1 MNHLHR
7 VRLSRLSLGLI
18 VALAAA
24 PVFAQ
29 STSSGVGGLVTG
41 TSGQPVAGAQVT
53 ITHVESGTVSRAAT
67 DASGRYNAR
76 GLRVGGPYTI
86 TITKEGEGTRTQENV
101 YLGLDQVATVNAQL
115 NSEGATTLGAV
126 VVVGAGADTFASDNR
141 GMGTNLTRADMDRMP
156 TPDRSIQDVVRT
168 DPNVVVTDRDRGA
181 FSAMGQNFRY
191 NSITVDTIQAGDPF
205 GLNDNGLPT
214 KGTPISQDAI
224 QSYNIST
231 ANYDV
236 TVRRGV
242 GAWVNAVTK
251 SGTNE
256 FHGSLY
262 YVYQNADSMI
272 GKGGNNRN
280 ALTDWTG
287 YGKDTTWGVTLGG
300 PIIQDRLFFFLSY
313 EEGKKTS
320 PGSLWGPTGSS
331 AASQV
336 NGLTQTQLDQIITT
350 AQAWGM
356 DPGDASSASTDIDS
370 KRALVKLDWNINDFH
385 RASFRWSRTTEVEPI
400 ITNSS
405 QTLLTLSSNWYV
417 FDKKSTSYALSLYDD
432 WTENFSTEFSVGYS
446 QFDQTRG
453 PLVGG
458 YQPEVSVRLNGTDSG
473 TMVRL
478 GTEYSSQANV
488 ISVKTWNAY
497 FAGTWYLGDH
507 VLKAGVDYQ
516 SDDYYNLFLQRYNG
530 QYTFNSIADFAAG
543 RWREYRL
550 ALPAPGYTLDNV
562 AARFTMKQ
570 YGFFIQDTYQVND
583 RLSMQYGLRYDIPKV
598 NPDPTFNP
606 CFAAAPGTLGNLGPC
621 GLRANAGNPNAA
633 KGGFGYTN
641 VTTIDGNGVL
651 QPRFSFNY
659 TFDTERPTQL
669 RGGAGLFLSNTPAVW
684 MSNPYSNNGVAAAT
698 WRINRY
704 RLPTDPL
711 FSADPYN
718 QNVPGGALTPP
729 GLGSSSMT
737 VNVVDP
743 DFKLP
748 TVAKFTLGFDRQL
761 PWWDLIFTAEYQHL
775 DVVNGIRYAD
785 INLGTPTG
793 ILPDGRYSYAR
804 YPNAAPGSGNSTYW
818 NSNPSFSN
826 TILLTNT
833 DRGGSDNFTL
843 SLKKPFNGTWSGMLA
858 YTRSHAT
865 DVNPGTSSVA
875 YSSYQYRAFTNP
887 GEDEIGISNY
897 SIPDRVLARI
907 SWQHNF
913 FGDYT
918 TRISAIYDGHD
929 GAPYSWVFGNDVQ
942 GIGMSGRS
950 LAYIPKGPDD
960 VVWANP
966 TSAAMADSF
975 WAYVN
980 NDPALNGSRGDI
992 FGRNRSR
999 APWANQ
1005 LDLSF
1010 SQEIPGFMAGHKGE
1024 IRLDIFNFLNMLNH
1038 NWGVEYRADFPL
1050 IRQFA
1055 NFAGVCTAVSPV
1067 CTAGDI
1073 GKYIYDIS
1081 STSLY
1086 NKGGVYSP
1094 NTLDVNESNNPS
1106 QRWAM
1111 RLTLRYTF

>member
-7 VRLSRLSLGLI
+7 VRLSKLSLGLI

-41 TSGQPVAGAQVT
+41 ANGQPVAGAEVT
-53 ITHVESGTVSRAAT
+53 ITHVESGTVSRATT

-76 GLRVGGPYTI
+76 GLRVGGPYTV
-86 TITKEGEGTRTQENV
+86 TITKAGEGTDTEENV
-101 YLGLDQVATVNAQL
+101 FLGLDQVATVDAQL
-115 NSEGATTLGAV
+115 HSDGATTLGSV
-126 VVVGAGADTFASDNR
+126 VVRGTANSATFASDNR
-141 GMGTNLTRADMDRMP
+141 GQGTNLSRAEMDRNP
-156 TPDRSIQDVVRT
+156 SPDRSIQDVVRT

-181 FSAMGQNFRY
+181 FSALGQNFRY

-251 SGTNE
+251 SGTND

-262 YVYQNADSMI
+262 YVYQNADGMI
-272 GKGGNNRN
+272 GKGGNNRS
-280 ALTDWTG
+280 ALADWRG
-287 YGKDTTWGVTLGG
+287 YGRDTTWGITVGG
-300 PIIQDRLFFFLSY
+300 PIVRDRLFFFLSY
-313 EEGKKTS
+313 EEGNKTS
-320 PGSLWGPTGSS
+320 PGSLWGPSDS
-331 AASQV
+331 NAASRV
-336 NGLTQTQLDQIITT
+336 NGLTQAQLDQIISV
-350 AQAWGM
+350 AQGWGL
-356 DPGDASSASTDIDS
+356 DPGDNHSTSTDMTS
-370 KRALVKLDWNINDFH
+370 KRALVKLDWNINDYH

-405 QTLLTLSSNWYV
+405 ASLLTLSSNWYA
-417 FDKKSTSYALSLYDD
+417 FDKKTTSYALSFYDD
-432 WTENFSTEFSVGYS
+432 WTENFSTELSIGYN

-458 YQPEVSVRLNGTDSG
+458 YQPEISVRLNGTDSG

-488 ISVKTWNAY
+488 IGVKTWNAY

-507 VLKAGVDYQ
+507 VLKAGMDYQ

-530 QYTFNSIADFAAG
+530 QYTFNSIADFIAG
-543 RWREYRL
+543 RWRQYQL

-562 AARFTMKQ
+562 AARFRMKQ
-570 YGFFIQDTYQVND
+570 YGFFIQDVWQVND
-583 RLSMQYGLRYDIPKV
+583 RLSVQYGLRYDLPRV
-598 NPDPTFNP
+598 NPPPTYNP

-621 GLRANAGNPNAA
+621 GLRNNPSNPNAA
-633 KGGFGYTN
+633 TGGFGYTN
-641 VTTIDGNGVL
+641 ATTIDGNGVL
-651 QPRFSFNY
+651 QPRLSFNY
-659 TFDTERPTQL
+659 RLDTQRPTQI

-684 MSNPYSNNGVAAAT
+684 VANPYSNNGVAVAT
-698 WRINRY
+698 WNINRY

-718 QNVPGGALTPP
+718 QNIPGGVLTPP
-729 GLGSSSMT
+729 GLGTSSMT

-743 DFKLP
+743 DFRLP
-748 TVAKFTLGFDRQL
+748 TVAKYTIGVDREL
-761 PWWDLIFTAEYQHL
+761 PWWDMVATAEYQHL
-775 DVVNGIRYAD
+775 DVVNGIRYTD
-785 INLGTPTG
+785 INLGAPTG
-793 ILPDGRYSYAR
+793 ILPDGRYSYAKFP
-804 YPNAAPGSGNSTYW
+804 YSAPGSGNTTFW
-818 NSNPSFSN
+818 NRNPSFGN
-826 TILLTNT
+826 TILLSNT
-833 DRGGSDNFTL
+833 GRGYSDNITL
-843 SLKKPFNGTWSGMLA
+843 ALKKPFNGTWSAMLA
-858 YTRSHAT
+858 YTWSHGT

-875 YSSYQYRAFTNP
+875 YSSYQNRAFVNP
-887 GEDEIGISNY
+887 GDEEVGISNY
-897 SIPDRVLARI
+897 SIPNRVLGRV

-913 FGDYT
+913 FGEYA
-918 TRISAIYDGHD
+918 TRVSAIYDGHD
-929 GAPYSWVFGNDVQ
+929 GAPYSWVFGNDVL
-942 GIGMSGRS
+942 GIGLGSRG
-950 LAYIPKGPDD
+950 LAYVPAGPDN
-960 VVWANP
+960 VVWANA
-966 TSAAMADSF
+966 TSAAMANSF
-975 WAYVN
+975 WSYVN
-980 NDPALNGSRGDI
+980 SNTELDGARGEV
-992 FGRNRSR
+992 FRRNAAR
-999 APWANQ
+999 APWVNQ

-1050 IRQFA
+1050 VRQFA
-1055 NFAGVCTAVSPV
+1055 NYAGVCTVVNAT
-1067 CTAGDI
+1067 CTAADI
-1073 GKYIYDIS
+1073 GKYIFDIS
-1081 STSLY
+1081 NGLY
-1086 NKGGVYSP
+1086 NKGGVYMP
-1094 NTLDVNESNNPS
+1094 DDLNVNESINPS